1 MTKYIVSQVG
11 SSVGHL
17 NDLLSVMCELQFGLA
32 QGETDPR
39 VESLL
44 WLARDVSEG
53 INDKIEEGYA
63 KLEAQ
68 S

>member
-1 MTKYIVSQVG
+1 MTKYIVAEVG

-17 NDLLSVMCELQFGLA
+17 NDLLNVMCELQFGLA
-32 QGETDPR
+32 QGETDSR

-44 WLARDVSEG
+44 WIARDLSNG

-63 KLEAQ
+63 TMRAQ
-68 S
+68 P

>member
-1 MTKYIVSQVG
+1 MTKYFVAEVG

-17 NDLLSVMCELQFGLA
+17 NDLLNVMCELQFGLA

-44 WLARDVSEG
+44 WIARDLSNG

>member
-1 MTKYIVSQVG
+1 MTKYIVSEVG

-17 NDLLSVMCELQFGLA
+17 NDLLNVMCELQFGLA

-44 WLARDVSEG
+44 WIARDISNG

-63 KLEAQ
+63 EMEAQ